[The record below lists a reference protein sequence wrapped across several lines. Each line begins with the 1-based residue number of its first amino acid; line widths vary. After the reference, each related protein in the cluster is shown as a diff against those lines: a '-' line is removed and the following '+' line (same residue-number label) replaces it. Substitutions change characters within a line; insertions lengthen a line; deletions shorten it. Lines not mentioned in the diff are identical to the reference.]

1 MNAYVASVI
10 DYVKTTHGNEPE
22 FVQTVEEVLSS
33 ISPIMD
39 AHPEYEKVDLLKR
52 MVEPE
57 RMFTFRVC
65 WMDDK
70 GEYHTNRGWRC
81 QFNGAIGP
89 YKGGLRFQKNVY
101 EGVIKFLGFEQTFK
115 NSPDRPAHGRRK
127 GRLRLRSRR
136 QVRRGS
142 PEILPELHDG
152 SLPLHRTG
160 HRRSRW

>member
-70 GEYHTNRGWRC
+70 GEIGRATSELQSPQNR
-81 QFNGAIGP
+81 
-89 YKGGLRFQKNVY
+89 V
-101 EGVIKFLGFEQTFK
+101 
-115 NSPDRPAHGRRK
+115 
-127 GRLRLRSRR
+127 LRL
-136 QVRRGS
+136 V
-142 PEILPELHDG
+142 L
-152 SLPLHRTG
+152 
-160 HRRSRW
+160 

>member
-10 DYVKTTHGNEPE
+10 DYVKQAHGNEPE

-70 GEYHTNRGWRC
+70 GEYTVRAKNSYGSREEVVLLNVTKVTGDFEPKPLEPMRKAPELPKVEEYEEERSAPKFTFH
-81 QFNGAIGP
+81 
-89 YKGGLRFQKNVY
+89 LRPRLIQKN
-101 EGVIKFLGFEQTFK
+101 Q
-115 NSPDRPAHGRRK
+115 
-127 GRLRLRSRR
+127 LRSLE
-136 QVRRGS
+136 V
-142 PEILPELHDG
+142 
-152 SLPLHRTG
+152 
-160 HRRSRW
+160 

>member
-1 MNAYVASVI
+1 MPTSLEYLFRRI
-10 DYVKTTHGNEPE
+10 
-22 FVQTVEEVLSS
+22 EEVLSS
-33 ISPIMD
+33 VSPIMD
-39 AHPEYEKVDLLKR
+39 AHPEKYEKVDLLKR

-101 EGVIKFLGFEQTFK
+101 EGIIVPRLRADLQEL
-115 NSPDRPAHGRRK
+115 PDRLAHGRRK
-127 GRLRLRSRR
+127 GRLRPSI
-136 QVRRGS
+136 
-142 PEILPELHDG
+142 PPA
-152 SLPLHRTG
+152 SLTQKSCVSARA
-160 HRRSRW
+160 

>member
-10 DYVKTTHGNEPE
+10 DYVKTTHGGEPE

-115 NSPDRPAHGRRK
+115 NSLTG
-127 GRLRLRSRR
+127 
-136 QVRRGS
+136 
-142 PEILPELHDG
+142 LPMG
-152 SLPLHRTG
+152 G
-160 HRRSRW
+160 A